1 MNEKMVL
8 ALNILKGINKDECV
22 ELNHAEL
29 TEVLKHFGKEVTVH
43 PVSTDIK
50 EIVTEI
56 RSHYPEV
63 SDVTDEVIVREI
75 SKYAHV
81 IEKPTT
87 VYFVTPD
94 SVEARIKDD
103 TYEEYYKWRIGYIMF
118 NGKPLFLYVSDYDL
132 FAQRSFHV
140 DRPYV
145 HVEPV
150 CTCIVNGDFIYIAE
164 GQDHWIDLVEPG
176 VFKIVHVGKYSYVVY
191 DEADLTYVTID
202 GVEYIRYALFAK

>member
-1 MNEKMVL
+1 MTEKMVK
-8 ALNILKGINKDECV
+8 ALQILRGIEDECV
-22 ELNHAEL
+22 VLNHAEL
-29 TEVLKHFGKEVTVH
+29 TEVLKHFDKEVTVR

-75 SKYAHV
+75 SKYAHI

-94 SVEARIKDD
+94 SIETMIKDEFF
-103 TYEEYYKWRIGYIMF
+103 EEYYKWRIGHIMF

-145 HVEPV
+145 HVEPS
-150 CTCIVNGDFIYIAE
+150 CTSIVDDEYVYVPVTQNHYV
-164 GQDHWIDLVEPG
+164 DLVEPG
-176 VFKIVHVGKYSYVVY
+176 VFKLVHIEDMTYVVY
-191 DEADLTYVTID
+191 DEAELTYVNIGD
-202 GVEYIRYALFAK
+202 VRFIRYALFAKK